1 MDHDQDPRWIRLRP
15 SRIHLAVAVAGA
27 LGAGVVIA
35 LLPILA
41 WVQLGMI
48 AAIVL
53 LALHEIHRARLRGAG
68 AASAFYLFDVDAA
81 AEFEPH
87 SIVARR
93 ARPALAIRLRLAAE
107 QGNRGKKGN
116 RAQKPPADLGD
127 VIEGVVLA
135 NAYVTPWF
143 TSLPYRLTSD
153 PPWRQRWPRIIS
165 LWPDSLDA
173 DAYRRV
179 RVQLKWK

>member
-1 MDHDQDPRWIRLRP
+1 MNHDQDPRWIRLRP

-27 LGAGVVIA
+27 VGAGAVVA
-35 LLPILA
+35 LLPTPA
-41 WVQLGMI
+41 WVQSGLI
-48 AAIVL
+48 VAIVL
-53 LALHEIHRARLRGAG
+53 LALYEIQRARLGGAG
-68 AASAFYLFDVDAA
+68 AASAFYLFDTDTTA
-81 AEFEPH
+81 AEFAGDGTSATSAH
-87 SIVARR
+87 M
-93 ARPALAIRLRLAAE
+93 ARPALAIRLLVAP
-107 QGNRGKKGN
+107 QPGKKGDTGHN
-116 RAQKPPADLGD
+116 LPTEL
-127 VIEGVVLA
+127 EGVVLA

>member
-1 MDHDQDPRWIRLRP
+1 M
-15 SRIHLAVAVAGA
+15 AVAGA
-27 LGAGVVIA
+27 IGAGAVVA
-35 LLPILA
+35 LLPTPA
-41 WVQLGMI
+41 WVQSGLI
-48 AAIVL
+48 VAIVL
-53 LALHEIHRARLRGAG
+53 LALHEIQRARLGGAG
-68 AASAFYLFDVDAA
+68 AASAFCLFDINTTA
-81 AEFEPH
+81 AEIAGDGTIATTAH
-87 SIVARR
+87 T
-93 ARPALAIRLRLAAE
+93 ARPALAIRLRVAS
-107 QGNRGKKGN
+107 QQGKKGN
-116 RAQKPPADLGD
+116 TGHKLPAEL
-127 VIEGVVLA
+127 EGVVLA

>member
-1 MDHDQDPRWIRLRP
+1 MNHDQDPRWIRLRP
-15 SRIHLAVAVAGA
+15 SRIHLAVSVVGA
-27 LGAGVVIA
+27 LGAGVVVA
-35 LLPILA
+35 VLPMPA
-41 WVQLGMI
+41 WGQLGLT

-53 LALHEIHRARLRGAG
+53 LALHEIQRARLGGAG
-68 AASAFYLFDVDAA
+68 AASAFYLFDTDTTA
-81 AEFEPH
+81 AEFAGDGTSATSAH
-87 SIVARR
+87 M
-93 ARPALAIRLRLAAE
+93 ARPALAIRLLVAS
-107 QGNRGKKGN
+107 QQGKKANAGHN
-116 RAQKPPADLGD
+116 LPAEL
-127 VIEGVVLA
+127 EGVVLA

>member
-27 LGAGVVIA
+27 LGAGAVIA
-35 LLPILA
+35 LLPIPA
-41 WVQLGMI
+41 WVRLGLI

-53 LALHEIHRARLRGAG
+53 LALHEIHRARQRGAG
-68 AASAFYLFDVDAA
+68 AVSAFYLFDVDAA
-81 AEFEPH
+81 AQLAPH
-87 SIVARR
+87 GNEARR
-93 ARPALAIRLRLAAE
+93 ARPPLGIRLRVTARRGQEPSAAL
-107 QGNRGKKGN
+107 
-116 RAQKPPADLGD
+116 D
-127 VIEGVVLA
+127 GVVLA
-135 NAYVTPWF
+135 SAYVAPWF
-143 TSLPYRLTSD
+143 TSLPYRLTGD

-179 RVQLKWK
+179 RVELKWK